1 MNALEIVFTLSGL
14 ILLGMWGWFIA
25 LAFGTS
31 RLWGLWIICFFPFS
45 PLMFAYR
52 FERKTRKII
61 YYFLGS
67 LLLFVLVN
75 GYIFTTTV
83 DFFNSFGNKISKAL
97 PKIEH
102 SVDVLPA
109 AKVKKLNLPKPTPI
123 PPPRAVVPDESEE
136 DEGEE
141 NTQSVF
147 RAKATRH
154 YRAVDIDSIQN
165 YIGKEVVITTAVV
178 EHRGKLK
185 SVSASQIE
193 IKKSIDG
200 GTTVMGV
207 QKSKI
212 EKAEVFL

>member
-75 GYIFTTTV
+75 GYIFATTI
-83 DFFNSFGNKISKAL
+83 DFFDSFENKIRKVF

-102 SVDVLPA
+102 SVAVAPA

-123 PPPRAVVPDESEE
+123 PPPRPIVPDESEE
-136 DEGEE
+136 DESEN
-141 NTQSVF
+141 NTQSGF
-147 RAKATRH
+147 RAKATHH
-154 YRAVDIDSIQN
+154 YRAVDLGSLQN
-165 YIGKEVVITTAVV
+165 YVGKEVVVTTAIV

>member
-83 DFFNSFGNKISKAL
+83 DFFNTFGNKISKTL

-102 SVDVLPA
+102 SADVLPA
-109 AKVKKLNLPKPTPI
+109 EKVKKLNLPKPTPI
-123 PPPRAVVPDESEE
+123 PPPRAVTPDESEDDESE
-136 DEGEE
+136 D
-141 NTQSVF
+141 NTQSVSH
-147 RAKATRH
+147 AKSIHH
-154 YRAVDIDSIQN
+154 YRDVDLGSLQN
-165 YIGKEVVITTAVV
+165 YVGKEVVITTAVV